1 MIEKINQ
8 ELLKLQTELN
18 KFNGA
23 VGQIAKAGELSDN
36 LIESSKTLQKSFS
49 EHLGKIE
56 GLFSEYMNKTYSH
69 TEEKIN
75 NIFSA
80 FKERMSQ
87 ENNSIEKFSQLTSK
101 NEEITQK
108 TITKLSEQNT
118 KLVEQ
123 LVQEAQATLNEEK
136 EYAKLQIE
144 NINKKLEKI
153 TNEHTSKLQ
162 KEQQVLDNYV
172 ELASATAELSK
183 NLKSVD
189 FPQRL
194 DTIAKTAEISNNNI
208 INANQKLDKIEEDN
222 IAILSS
228 TKKLTDDK
236 TSLEIFSTV
245 RNIQNDKKPQQTLD
259 NTTRIDK
266 KVKTTRLFVILI
278 FVFSIIFYAAII
290 LGILSLMPHF
300 FEDIFNL

>member
-23 VGQIAKAGELSDN
+23 VGQITKAGELSDN

-69 TEEKIN
+69 TEDKIN

-87 ENNSIEKFSQLTSK
+87 ENNSIEKFSQLTTQ
-101 NEEITQK
+101 NEEINQQ
-108 TITKLSEQNT
+108 TIAKLSEQNT

-136 EYAKLQIE
+136 EYAKLQID
-144 NINKKLEKI
+144 NINIELRKI
-153 TNEHTSKLQ
+153 TDEHNSKLQ

-183 NLKSVD
+183 NLKSVN

-208 INANQKLDKIEEDN
+208 INANQKLDKIEEGN
-222 IAILSS
+222 LSILSN
-228 TKKLTDDK
+228 TKKIANDK
-236 TSLEIFSTV
+236 TGLEIFSAV
-245 RNIQNDKKPQQTLD
+245 RTIVNDKKPQQTLD

-266 KVKTTRLFVILI
+266 KIKTTRLFVILI
-278 FVFSIIFYAAII
+278 FVFSIIFYSAII
-290 LGILSLMPHF
+290 FGILSLMPHF
-300 FEDIFNL
+300 FEDILNL